1 MPLLVGMMEG
11 AGPAGKEA
19 AVGAIANLACIR
31 AHQQAI
37 LEVGERALLLL
48 LLLYRCTA
56 VRALLPSLLEHAVI
70 ARIM

>member
-37 LEVGERALLLL
+37 LEVGERALLL
-48 LLLYRCTA
+48 
-56 VRALLPSLLEHAVI
+56 
-70 ARIM
+70 